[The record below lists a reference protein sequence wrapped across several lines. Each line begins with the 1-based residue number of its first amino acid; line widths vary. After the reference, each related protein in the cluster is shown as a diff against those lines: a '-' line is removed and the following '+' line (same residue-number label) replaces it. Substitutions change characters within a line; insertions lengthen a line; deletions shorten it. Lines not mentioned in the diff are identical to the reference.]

1 LHDLKLIVFAKNI
14 ALTLIFAGRSREN
27 ILLKNPESLNRLSGR
42 FGHGGVQCADFPL
55 RIAFETAILQ
65 RYDFIRINISLGAHE
80 PGVEA
85 LRKAMLVGYLGE
97 DEDIGGV
104 GRNFNPTGF

>member
-1 LHDLKLIVFAKNI
+1 MSVR
-14 ALTLIFAGRSREN
+14 TRVCV
-27 ILLKNPESLNRLSGR
+27 
-42 FGHGGVQCADFPL
+42 HGGVQCADFPL

-65 RYDFIRINISLGAHE
+65 RYDFTRINISGGAHE

-85 LRKAMLVGYLGE
+85 LRK